1 MHLNSLFELTIAHAL
16 PICRSSCLFHLARNL
31 PCCNSVYGSRDAQPP
46 KPLYMAVSSPLCL
59 LKQTTRIESP
69 KLQMKTSTLSVLCS
83 TEYCQSE
90 EPPSSPD
97 QGQQKRSQLQPAV
110 VSPGSDPPIQ
120 HGRCEGA
127 RLPYLKA
134 TEKLESQLHETSQG

>member
-46 KPLYMAVSSPLCL
+46 KPLYMAVSSPMCL

-69 KLQMKTSTLSVLCS
+69 KLQMKTSTLSFLCS
-83 TEYCQSE
+83 TECCQSE
-90 EPPSSPD
+90 ETPSSPD
-97 QGQQKRSQLQPAV
+97 QGQQKKVAAPTCRRLTRMGSANPAWKVRRSP
-110 VSPGSDPPIQ
+110 SSIP
-120 HGRCEGA
+120 
-127 RLPYLKA
+127 
-134 TEKLESQLHETSQG
+134 ESNRETKKPTS